1 MDCKVI
7 VLGKNYSTP
16 IGVIRSLANAGYPV
30 DLLYV
35 ATSKGDS
42 EIVAASKYL
51 DRTIEVIGRHDQEI
65 VDALLSNYADSD
77 SRCVL
82 FPTDDYTTLLID
94 RFHDRLSK
102 RFLFPYVIDGSVAQK
117 MDKSFQSKL
126 AATCGLKTAREW
138 VISLDTDDISLP
150 KDIPFPCFVKPMISA
165 AGGKSELGRCDD
177 LRQLDAKLHKMQNR
191 LRERCVLVQEFL
203 SIRQEY
209 TFGGICN
216 DQTVILPGII
226 KKTRVAQ
233 HFRGITMSGIMV
245 ENDELGDEM
254 AKILR
259 FLKSIR
265 LVGMFDMEVMLTDRG
280 LYFGEL
286 NLRCGGP
293 SYAYFMS
300 GINLPALA
308 VKAVCGESLDG
319 SGSAMTFNKR
329 FVNNKVAY
337 EDYAYL
343 FIGASELKQMFRE
356 SDFTLMTD
364 KNDPVPEERFFKQLK
379 PEYQKLRIKNQ
390 IKRLLGRY

>member
-1 MDCKVI
+1 
-7 VLGKNYSTP
+7 
-16 IGVIRSLANAGYPV
+16 
-30 DLLYV
+30 
-35 ATSKGDS
+35 
-42 EIVAASKYL
+42 
-51 DRTIEVIGRHDQEI
+51 
-65 VDALLSNYADSD
+65 
-77 SRCVL
+77 
-82 FPTDDYTTLLID
+82 
-94 RFHDRLSK
+94 
-102 RFLFPYVIDGSVAQK
+102 
-117 MDKSFQSKL
+117 
-126 AATCGLKTAREW
+126 
-138 VISLDTDDISLP
+138 
-150 KDIPFPCFVKPMISA
+150 
-165 AGGKSELGRCDD
+165 
-177 LRQLDAKLHKMQNR
+177 
-191 LRERCVLVQEFL
+191 VLVQEFL

-343 FIGASELKQMFRE
+343 FIGASELKQMFTE